1 MKRIGMIFMAMI
13 CLGTWCRAQGL
24 QLPQVPDS
32 IKEVGARAD
41 YVTKHFW
48 QHYDFQD
55 TSLLR
60 VDYAEQALA
69 DFIGLLK
76 FASPDG
82 REQAVKS
89 WLDAAAANA
98 TVYDYFVE
106 QARLYLHER
115 NSPQRDEEL
124 YRLTAQHVVSCP
136 VADEMQR
143 SRAQLLL
150 RLAERN
156 RVGEPATDFLCLTN
170 DGKRQR
176 MTELS
181 RSPLTLLLFYDPD
194 CEQCQ
199 DLLFRLHHSGLIN
212 SAIKEQRLTLIAVDC
227 GALGVRSEELGVRSE
242 EGWVMVVAD
251 DQLQEGMLYDLTT
264 LPVLYLLDADKK
276 VIQKESDIHQ
286 VVEYLI
292 VQNS

>member
-1 MKRIGMIFMAMI
+1 MM
-13 CLGTWCRAQGL
+13 CLLTWCRGQGL
-24 QLPQVPDS
+24 QLPQVPDT
-32 IKEVGARAD
+32 IQEVGARAD
-41 YVTKHFW
+41 YVTAHFW

-55 TSLLR
+55 TTLLR

-69 DFIGLLK
+69 DFVGLLK
-76 FASPDG
+76 FASPEG
-82 REQAVKS
+82 QEAAVKG

-106 QARLYLHER
+106 LARLYLHER
-115 NSPQRDEEL
+115 NSPQRDEDL

-143 SRAQLLL
+143 SRARMLLQ
-150 RLAERN
+150 LAERN

-199 DLLFRLHHSGLIN
+199 DLLFRLRHSGLIN
-212 SAIKEQRLTLIAVDC
+212 SAIKEQRLTLVAVDC
-227 GALGVRSEELGVRSE
+227 GAFGVRSEELGVRSE
-242 EGWVMVVAD
+242 EERVRSEEDWVMVFAD
-251 DQLQEGMLYDLTT
+251 DQLEKDMLYDLTT

-292 VQNS
+292 HSS